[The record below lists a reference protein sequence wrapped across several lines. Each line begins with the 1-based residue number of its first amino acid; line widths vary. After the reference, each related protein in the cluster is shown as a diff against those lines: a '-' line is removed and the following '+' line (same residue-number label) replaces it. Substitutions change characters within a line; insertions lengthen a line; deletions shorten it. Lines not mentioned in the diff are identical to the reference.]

1 MGGSEAECK
10 EVNPLRIKAR
20 MSAANRMSILFS
32 SLFLWR
38 IKLKH
43 DSTDSDESASRSSQ
57 IGLGNVSHFRVNNR
71 QGTCAARDANMMM
84 DQEKRNSPEKAGL
97 EEIDLE
103 RRVKSKV
110 DVLKELWCVKVS
122 ECSFQK

>member
-1 MGGSEAECK
+1 
-10 EVNPLRIKAR
+10 
-20 MSAANRMSILFS
+20 MSAANRNAEDGASPILRRRE
-32 SLFLWR
+32 R
-38 IKLKH
+38 IN